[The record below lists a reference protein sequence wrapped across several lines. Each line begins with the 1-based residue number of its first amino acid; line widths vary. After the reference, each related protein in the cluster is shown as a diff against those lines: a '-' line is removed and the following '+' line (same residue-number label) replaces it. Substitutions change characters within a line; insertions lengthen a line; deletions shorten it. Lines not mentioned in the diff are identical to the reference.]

1 MMEEGMLG
9 FLGAGK
15 MAEAL
20 MSGAIRGGVV
30 EASKVLACDIVAA
43 RREDLAGRFGVC
55 TTEDP
60 FEVVGR
66 CPRIVL
72 AVKPQDL
79 GDLLAKVAPKLT
91 SGHLVFSIAAGK
103 RLDWLQKIAPEARFV
118 RVMPNLALM
127 VGEGMCAYCPGA
139 LATDA
144 DAAQAER
151 LLGCSGRVVRLPE
164 SCFDAVTALS
174 GSGPAFFAKVMVDLA
189 LAAEAEGLPADAARL
204 LAMQTMLG
212 TARYLMETKQDPAA
226 FIKAV
231 SSPKGTT
238 VAGLDV
244 MAASDLESI
253 LGQTIHAAARRSHE
267 LSL

>member
-1 MMEEGMLG
+1 MMNDGMLG

-30 EASKVLACDIVAA
+30 EARNVLACDIVAA
-43 RREDLAGRFGVC
+43 RREDLAARLGVG
-55 TTEDP
+55 TTGDP
-60 FEVVGR
+60 MEVAAR
-66 CPRIVL
+66 CRRIVL

-79 GDLLAKVAPKLT
+79 GALLAKVAPVLT
-91 SGHLVFSIAAGK
+91 REHLVFSIAAGK
-103 RLDWLQKIAPEARFV
+103 RLEWLQGIAAEARFV

-139 LATDA
+139 LATEE
-144 DAAQAER
+144 DAAEAER
-151 LLGCSGRVVRLPE
+151 LLGCSGRVARLPE

-189 LAAEAEGLPADAARL
+189 AAAEADGLPADAARL

-212 TARYLMETKQDPAA
+212 TARYLIETRQDPAE
-226 FIKAV
+226 FIRAV

-244 MAASDLESI
+244 MNGSDI
-253 LGQTIHAAARRSHE
+253 GAVLGETIHAAARRSRE